1 MTRNTLG
8 LLFMSALFAF
18 APQAQAAI
26 VAIPPPNP
34 ADFILTETA
43 TSPSTGYYSIT
54 DNSAYWYVY
63 GFTVT
68 NPGALPGTPTSVGA
82 QNYTWSSGTT
92 TLFGEPAFFYIDEYT
107 GTATANVLD
116 FIQINGGTASDF
128 YFGAQPASSYTINLV
143 DQNGDQMTVSSA
155 VPEPSTWAMM
165 MLGFLGVG
173 FMAYRRKNG
182 ALRFA

>member
-1 MTRNTLG
+1 MARNRLIG
-8 LLFMSALFAF
+8 LLFMSALFY
-18 APQAQAAI
+18 APCAQAGV

-92 TLFGEPAFFYIDEYT
+92 TLFGDPAFFYIDEYT
-107 GTATANVLD
+107 GTATANVQD

-128 YFGAQPASSYTINLV
+128 YFGAQLASSYTINVV

-165 MLGFLGVG
+165 LLGFAGLG
-173 FMAYRRKNG
+173 FMAHRRKQSA
-182 ALRFA
+182 ALA